1 MCYRYHTVI
10 FYHVPAVYS
19 LDFAVINIILVPAT
33 QQEYWPYCLQPL
45 DGAKVQTWL
54 TNGALSIPVNTEAA
68 ILDLTSSFD
77 LAVWVLLVKTHVAFC
92 SDIVNWIEPI
102 WNRRG
107 GGLGVH
113 SHTHQYHFVLI
124 PL

>member
-77 LAVWVLLVKTHVAFC
+77 FLINPNPNPLIWDSECTHIHINIILF
-92 SDIVNWIEPI
+92 
-102 WNRRG
+102 
-107 GGLGVH
+107 
-113 SHTHQYHFVLI
+113 
-124 PL
+124 